1 MRPRIYFWI
10 SSFYFMGPTN
20 NFDAGHPCWGMT
32 SIPTLVDLE
41 ARFARSLEQLN
52 RGKLD
57 EMLTRYAENVT
68 VLIATPRSGDPIQE
82 TMFYGQAGF
91 LDCLFRYVATLSP
104 MTVLKVLME
113 GPSRAVAT
121 INCRGGRMMTY
132 EVDFDRTGL
141 GSRVRISLG

>member
-1 MRPRIYFWI
+1 
-10 SSFYFMGPTN
+10 
-20 NFDAGHPCWGMT
+20 
-32 SIPTLVDLE
+32 
-41 ARFARSLEQLN
+41 
-52 RGKLD
+52 
-57 EMLTRYAENVT
+57 MLSRYAENVT
-68 VLIATPRSGDPIQE
+68 VLIAAPRSGDPIQE
-82 TMFYGQAGF
+82 TMFHGRAGF

-121 INCRGGRMMTY
+121 INCRGGRTMTY